1 MNLLNLILSAVITC
15 ITTIIVIKNLSGINF
30 NFKNFI
36 AFSIIYL
43 ILMSINVVH
52 FDGISRIVIN
62 IMILITL
69 SYSFLFYK
77 NISNSVYYSLVYEI
91 IAFIGEVLTSTI
103 FVVIFKINVASYE
116 KFDFSLLIFSI
127 FNCLFAYLLSRN
139 KFICKNVRKL
149 NKLISK
155 NHKDWIYIIIIMIL
169 LSLLLVFNKYNLG
182 SGINYYINVGMVIFV
197 VFSLIY
203 VIYNKFQKQA
213 IEDKYNESME
223 YVLRYEKII
232 NEQGKKN
239 HEYNNQLMVIKGYI
253 NKPERLSEYLD
264 EVIGEHKT
272 GQNYTVKQLGF
283 LPDGGVKGLLY
294 HKLSK
299 MEDNNIKYYLYVD
312 QNLKDKDIESFDLK
326 TYRDLTKLLGVFLD
340 NAIDA
345 ALKSEEKEI
354 EVELKDKEDCL
365 LLTISNT
372 YDKNTDINK
381 VGKSGFT
388 TKGVGH
394 GFGLSIV
401 KDIAKTNSEIET
413 FSSKESDK
421 FIQTAMIYFKK
432 VLKNMRTFLNN

>member
-1 MNLLNLILSAVITC
+1 MNLLNVILSAVLSGFMSYVA
-15 ITTIIVIKNLSGINF
+15 IVNLSKEKIKKKDF
-30 NFKNFI
+30 
-36 AFSIIYL
+36 IIYL
-43 ILMSINVVH
+43 LIFIPLLLVIHICFS
-52 FDGISRIVIN
+52 GISKLILN
-62 IMILITL
+62 IILVTISLYL
-69 SYSFLFYK
+69 SLFK
-77 NISNSVYYSLVYEI
+77 KDISNSVYYSIVYEML
-91 IAFIGEVLTSTI
+91 AFISEFIISVVVLI
-103 FVVIFKINVASYE
+103 IFKFNASAYSSLP
-116 KFDFSLLIFSI
+116 FSLLISSVL
-127 FNCLFAYLLSRN
+127 NCLLVYFVS
-139 KFICKNVRKL
+139 KL
-149 NKLISK
+149 NFVSK
-155 NHKDWIYIIIIMIL
+155 NIRRLNDIIKKNNKDWIYIILVVILMIL
-169 LSLLLVFNKYNLG
+169 LMTFNRYKLN
-182 SGINYYINVGMVIFV
+182 STIEYYIYIVIIIFV
-197 VFSLIY
+197 VVSFVY
-203 VIYNKFQKQA
+203 VIYNKFQRQA
-213 IEDKYNESME
+213 MEDKYNESME

-354 EVELKDKEDCL
+354 EVELKDKDDCL

-372 YDKNTDINK
+372 YDKSTDINK

-432 VLKNMRTFLNN
+432 

>member
-1 MNLLNLILSAVITC
+1 MNLLNVILSSSIAVIVSYFS
-15 ITTIIVIKNLSGINF
+15 ILNLSKMKF
-30 NFKNFI
+30 NLKKF
-36 AFSIIYL
+36 IIYVLLL
-43 ILMSINVVH
+43 IPLLIVSYKF
-52 FDGISRIVIN
+52 FDGTTR
-62 IMILITL
+62 MILNIIFIIIALHL
-69 SYSFLFYK
+69 SIFK
-77 NISNSVYYSLVYEI
+77 KDVSNSVYYSLAYEMLVFISEI
-91 IAFIGEVLTSTI
+91 ILSI
-103 FVVIFKINVASYE
+103 FVLKMFKFNGIEYYNAP
-116 KFDFSLLIFSI
+116 FSLLISSVL
-127 FNCLFAYLLSRN
+127 NCSLVYLLTKV
-139 KFICKNVRKL
+139 KFISKNIRKL
-149 NKLISK
+149 NEIIKK
-155 NHKDWIYIIIIMIL
+155 NNKDWIYIILVMIL
-169 LSLLLVFNKYNLG
+169 MVLFMAFNMYKMN
-182 SGINYYINVGMVIFV
+182 STIEYYIYIATIIFV
-197 VFSLIY
+197 VVSFVY
-203 VIYNKFQKQA
+203 VIYNKFQRQA
-213 IEDKYNESME
+213 MEDKYNESME

-299 MEDNNIKYYLYVD
+299 MKDNNIKYYLYVD
-312 QNLKDKDIESFDLK
+312 QNLKDKDSDCFNLK
-326 TYRDLTKLLGVFLD
+326 TYRDFTKLLDVFLD

-345 ALKSEEKEI
+345 TLKSEEKEI
-354 EVELKDKEDCL
+354 EVELKDKDDYL

-372 YDKNTDINK
+372 YDKNIDINK

-401 KDIAKTNSEIET
+401 KDIAKTNPEIET
-413 FSSKESDK
+413 FNSKESNK

-432 VLKNMRTFLNN
+432 

>member
-1 MNLLNLILSAVITC
+1 MNLLNVILSAV
-15 ITTIIVIKNLSGINF
+15 LSGIMSYVAIINMSNEKF
-30 NFKNFI
+30 KLKNFV
-36 AFSIIYL
+36 IYL
-43 ILMSINVVH
+43 IIFLPLLLTTYIFFSGITKLVLSII
-52 FDGISRIVIN
+52 FI
-62 IMILITL
+62 ITAL
-69 SYSFLFYK
+69 YFSVFKSD
-77 NISNSVYYSLVYEI
+77 ISNSVYFAFTYEMLVFVSEI
-91 IAFIGEVLTSTI
+91 VLSVLI
-103 FVVIFKINVASYE
+103 LFIFKLDGSEYSNIP
-116 KFDFSLLIFSI
+116 FSLLISTI
-127 FNCLFAYLLSRN
+127 LNCFFVYLLSRI
-139 KFICKNVRKL
+139 KFISKNIRKL
-149 NKLISK
+149 NHIIKK
-155 NHKDWIYIIIIMIL
+155 NNKDWIYIILIMIL
-169 LSLLLVFNKYNLG
+169 MVLFIFFNRYKMNNSTEYFVNTA
-182 SGINYYINVGMVIFV
+182 MAIFV
-197 VFSLIY
+197 VVSFVY
-203 VIYNKFQKQA
+203 VIYNKFQRQA
-213 IEDKYNESME
+213 MEDKYNESME

-239 HEYNNQLMVIKGYI
+239 REYNNQLMVIKGYI
-253 NKPERLSEYLD
+253 NNPERLSEYLD

-345 ALKSEEKEI
+345 ALKSKEKEI
-354 EVELKDKEDCL
+354 EVELKDKDDCL

-421 FIQTAMIYFKK
+421 FIQTAMIYYKK
-432 VLKNMRTFLNN
+432 

>member
-1 MNLLNLILSAVITC
+1 MNLLNLILSTV
-15 ITTIIVIKNLSGINF
+15 LSGIMSYVAIVNISGKT
-30 NFKNFI
+30 KNLKSFI
-36 AFSIIYL
+36 SYLLIFLPLLFIPYIFFSDVTKLILSILFIIISLYFSI
-43 ILMSINVVH
+43 
-52 FDGISRIVIN
+52 FKKD
-62 IMILITL
+62 
-69 SYSFLFYK
+69 
-77 NISNSVYYSLVYEI
+77 ISNSVYYTIVYELLVFICEI
-91 IAFIGEVLTSTI
+91 IISVV
-103 FVVIFKINVASYE
+103 FVSIFKINISGYE
-116 KFDFSLLIFSI
+116 KFQFSLLIFSI
-127 FNCLFAYLLSRN
+127 CNCLMVYLLSKIKVLN
-139 KFICKNVRKL
+139 KSIQKL
-149 NKLISK
+149 NLIISK
-155 NHKDWIYIIIIMIL
+155 NQKDWVYIIIIIIL
-169 LSLLLVFNKYNLG
+169 LSFLIVFNKNNLG
-182 SGINYYINVGMVIFV
+182 SGINYYINAGMVIFIIASFV
-197 VFSLIY
+197 Y
-203 VIYNKFQKQA
+203 VIYNKFQMQA

-354 EVELKDKEDCL
+354 EVELKDKDDCL

-432 VLKNMRTFLNN
+432 

>member
-1 MNLLNLILSAVITC
+1 MALYLSV
-15 ITTIIVIKNLSGINF
+15 
-30 NFKNFI
+30 FK
-36 AFSIIYL
+36 S
-43 ILMSINVVH
+43 
-52 FDGISRIVIN
+52 D
-62 IMILITL
+62 
-69 SYSFLFYK
+69 
-77 NISNSVYYSLVYEI
+77 ISNSVYFAFTYEMLVFASEI
-91 IAFIGEVLTSTI
+91 VLSVLI
-103 FVVIFKINVASYE
+103 LFIFKLDGSEYSNIP
-116 KFDFSLLIFSI
+116 FSLLISTI
-127 FNCLFAYLLSRN
+127 LNCFLVYLLSRI
-139 KFICKNVRKL
+139 KF
-149 NKLISK
+149 ISK
-155 NHKDWIYIIIIMIL
+155 NIIKKNNKDWIYIILIMIL
-169 LSLLLVFNKYNLG
+169 MVLFIFFNRYKMNNSTEYFVNTA
-182 SGINYYINVGMVIFV
+182 MAIFV
-197 VFSLIY
+197 VVSFVY
-203 VIYNKFQKQA
+203 VIYNKFQRQA

-345 ALKSEEKEI
+345 ALKSKEKEI
-354 EVELKDKEDCL
+354 EVELKDKDDCL

-413 FSSKESDK
+413 FSSKENDK
-421 FIQTAMIYFKK
+421 FIQTAMIYYKK
-432 VLKNMRTFLNN
+432 

>member
-1 MNLLNLILSAVITC
+1 MNLLNVILSAV
-15 ITTIIVIKNLSGINF
+15 LSGIMSYVAIVNISGKT
-30 NFKNFI
+30 KNLKSFI
-36 AFSIIYL
+36 SYLLIFLPLLFIPYIFFSDVTKLILSILFIIISLYFSI
-43 ILMSINVVH
+43 
-52 FDGISRIVIN
+52 FKKD
-62 IMILITL
+62 
-69 SYSFLFYK
+69 
-77 NISNSVYYSLVYEI
+77 ISNSVYYTIVYELLVFICEI
-91 IAFIGEVLTSTI
+91 IISVV
-103 FVVIFKINVASYE
+103 FVSIFKINISGYE
-116 KFDFSLLIFSI
+116 KFQFSLLIFSI
-127 FNCLFAYLLSRN
+127 CNCLMVYLLSKIKVLN
-139 KFICKNVRKL
+139 KSIQKL
-149 NKLISK
+149 NLIISK
-155 NHKDWIYIIIIMIL
+155 NQKDWVYIIIIIIL
-169 LSLLLVFNKYNLG
+169 LSFLIVFNKNNLG
-182 SGINYYINVGMVIFV
+182 SGINYYINAGMVIFIIASFV
-197 VFSLIY
+197 Y
-203 VIYNKFQKQA
+203 VIYNKFQRQA
-213 IEDKYNESME
+213 MEDKYNESME

-253 NKPERLSEYLD
+253 NNPERLSEYLD

-312 QNLKDKDIESFDLK
+312 QNLKDKDIENFDLK

-354 EVELKDKEDCL
+354 EVELKDKDDCL

-421 FIQTAMIYFKK
+421 FIQTAMVYYKK
-432 VLKNMRTFLNN
+432 

>member
-1 MNLLNLILSAVITC
+1 MNLLNLILSG
-15 ITTIIVIKNLSGINF
+15 IVSGTMSYFSILNIS
-30 NFKNFI
+30 NSKKNFHEFI
-36 AFSIIYL
+36 IYFIIFVPLLLISYEFFYGITRLILNILFIIISLYFSI
-43 ILMSINVVH
+43 
-52 FDGISRIVIN
+52 FKKD
-62 IMILITL
+62 
-69 SYSFLFYK
+69 
-77 NISNSVYYSLVYEI
+77 ISNSVYYTLSYEM
-91 IAFIGEVLTSTI
+91 IAFISEFLTSVAILII
-103 FVVIFKINVASYE
+103 FNFNSIEYSNLP
-116 KFDFSLLIFSI
+116 FSLSISSLINSI
-127 FNCLFAYLLSRN
+127 LIYLISKVN
-139 KFICKNVRKL
+139 FISKNIRKL
-149 NKLISK
+149 NNIIKK
-155 NHKDWIYIIIIMIL
+155 NNKDWIYIILVMIL
-169 LSLLLVFNKYNLG
+169 MVLLMTFNRYKMN
-182 SGINYYINVGMVIFV
+182 SSIEYYIYIVIIIFV
-197 VFSLIY
+197 VVSFVY
-203 VIYNKFQKQA
+203 VIYNKFQRQA
-213 IEDKYNESME
+213 MEDKYNESME

-354 EVELKDKEDCL
+354 EVELKDKDDCL

-421 FIQTAMIYFKK
+421 FIQTAMIYY
-432 VLKNMRTFLNN
+432 KNKSSQKI

>member
-1 MNLLNLILSAVITC
+1 MNLLNVILSSSIAVIVSYFLIL
-15 ITTIIVIKNLSGINF
+15 NLSKMKF
-30 NFKNFI
+30 NLKKF
-36 AFSIIYL
+36 IIYVLLL
-43 ILMSINVVH
+43 IPLLIVSYKF
-52 FDGISRIVIN
+52 FDGTTR
-62 IMILITL
+62 MILNIIFIIIALHL
-69 SYSFLFYK
+69 SIFK
-77 NISNSVYYSLVYEI
+77 KDVSNSVYYSLAYEMLVFISEI
-91 IAFIGEVLTSTI
+91 ILSI
-103 FVVIFKINVASYE
+103 FVLKMFKFNGIEYYNAP
-116 KFDFSLLIFSI
+116 FSLLISSVL
-127 FNCLFAYLLSRN
+127 NCSLVYLLTKV
-139 KFICKNVRKL
+139 KFISKNIRKL
-149 NKLISK
+149 NEIIKK
-155 NHKDWIYIIIIMIL
+155 NNKDWIYIILVMIL
-169 LSLLLVFNKYNLG
+169 MVLFMAFNMYKMN
-182 SGINYYINVGMVIFV
+182 STIEYYIYIATIIFV
-197 VFSLIY
+197 VVSFVY
-203 VIYNKFQKQA
+203 VIYNKFQRQA
-213 IEDKYNESME
+213 MEDKYNESME

-299 MEDNNIKYYLYVD
+299 MKDNNIKYYLYVD
-312 QNLKDKDIESFDLK
+312 QNLKDKDSDCFNLK
-326 TYRDLTKLLGVFLD
+326 TYRDFTKLLGVFLD

-345 ALKSEEKEI
+345 TLKSEEKEI
-354 EVELKDKEDCL
+354 EVELKDKDDYL

-372 YDKNTDINK
+372 YDKNIDINK

-401 KDIAKTNSEIET
+401 KDIAKTNPEIET
-413 FSSKESDK
+413 FNSKESNK

-432 VLKNMRTFLNN
+432 

>member
-1 MNLLNLILSAVITC
+1 MNLLNLILSAV
-15 ITTIIVIKNLSGINF
+15 LSGIMSYVAIVNISGKT
-30 NFKNFI
+30 KNLKSFI
-36 AFSIIYL
+36 SYLLIFLPLLFIPYIFFSDVTKLILSILFIIISLYFSI
-43 ILMSINVVH
+43 
-52 FDGISRIVIN
+52 FKKD
-62 IMILITL
+62 
-69 SYSFLFYK
+69 
-77 NISNSVYYSLVYEI
+77 ISNSVYYTIVYELLVFICEI
-91 IAFIGEVLTSTI
+91 IISVV
-103 FVVIFKINVASYE
+103 FVSIFKINISGYE
-116 KFDFSLLIFSI
+116 KFQFSLLIFSI
-127 FNCLFAYLLSRN
+127 CNCLMVYLLSKIKVLN
-139 KFICKNVRKL
+139 KSIQKL
-149 NKLISK
+149 NLIISK
-155 NHKDWIYIIIIMIL
+155 NQKDWVYIIIIIIL
-169 LSLLLVFNKYNLG
+169 LSFLIVFNKNNLE
-182 SGINYYINVGMVIFV
+182 SGINYYINAGMVIFIIASFV
-197 VFSLIY
+197 Y
-203 VIYNKFQKQA
+203 VIYNKFQMQA

-326 TYRDLTKLLGVFLD
+326 TYRDLTKLLDVFLD

-354 EVELKDKEDCL
+354 EVELKDKDDCL

-432 VLKNMRTFLNN
+432 

>member
-1 MNLLNLILSAVITC
+1 MNLLNLILSG
-15 ITTIIVIKNLSGINF
+15 IVSCLFSY
-30 NFKNFI
+30 
-36 AFSIIYL
+36 FSIISLSKTKINYKKLLIYFIFFIPTILLTYL
-43 ILMSINVVH
+43 YFEGITRLALNILFMVM
-52 FDGISRIVIN
+52 GLYIS
-62 IMILITL
+62 
-69 SYSFLFYK
+69 LFRK
-77 NISNSVYYSLVYEI
+77 EISDSVYYTLAYEML
-91 IAFIGEVLTSTI
+91 AFISEFVISVIILVL
-103 FVVIFKINVASYE
+103 FKFNANMYSN
-116 KFDFSLLIFSI
+116 FPFSLLISSI
-127 FNCLFAYLLSRN
+127 LNCSLVYSLTKISF
-139 KFICKNVRKL
+139 
-149 NKLISK
+149 ISK
-155 NHKDWIYIIIIMIL
+155 NIRKFNDIIKKNNKDWVYIILVMFLMIL
-169 LSLLLVFNKYNLG
+169 LMTVNRYKMNSTVE
-182 SGINYYINVGMVIFV
+182 YYICILIIIFV
-197 VFSLIY
+197 VVSFVY
-203 VIYNKFQKQA
+203 VIYNKFQRQA

-232 NEQGKKN
+232 NDQGKKN

-253 NKPERLSEYLD
+253 NNPERLSEYLD

-354 EVELKDKEDCL
+354 EVELKDKDDCL

-401 KDIAKTNSEIET
+401 KDIAKANSEIET

-432 VLKNMRTFLNN
+432 

>member
-1 MNLLNLILSAVITC
+1 MNLLNVILSAV
-15 ITTIIVIKNLSGINF
+15 LSGIMSYVAIINMSNEKF
-30 NFKNFI
+30 KLKNF
-36 AFSIIYL
+36 IIYL
-43 ILMSINVVH
+43 IIFLPLLLVIYIFFS
-52 FDGISRIVIN
+52 GISKLILNIILVI
-62 IMILITL
+62 ISLYF
-69 SYSFLFYK
+69 SLFK
-77 NISNSVYYSLVYEI
+77 KDISNSVYYAIIYQMLVFISEI
-91 IAFIGEVLTSTI
+91 ILSVLI
-103 FVVIFKINVASYE
+103 LFIFKLNGSEYFNVP
-116 KFDFSLLIFSI
+116 FSLLISSI
-127 FNCLFAYLLSRN
+127 LNCLLVYLLSRI
-139 KFICKNVRKL
+139 KFISKNIRKL
-149 NKLISK
+149 NHIIKK
-155 NHKDWIYIIIIMIL
+155 NNKDWIYIILIMIL
-169 LSLLLVFNKYNLG
+169 MVLFIFFNRYKMNNSTEYFVNTA
-182 SGINYYINVGMVIFV
+182 MAIFV
-197 VFSLIY
+197 VVSFVY
-203 VIYNKFQKQA
+203 VIYNKFQRQA
-213 IEDKYNESME
+213 MEDKYNESME

-264 EVIGEHKT
+264 EIIGEHKT

-340 NAIDA
+340 NDIDA

-354 EVELKDKEDCL
+354 EVELKDKDDCL

-421 FIQTAMIYFKK
+421 FIQTAMIYYKK
-432 VLKNMRTFLNN
+432 

>member
-1 MNLLNLILSAVITC
+1 MNLLNVILSAV
-15 ITTIIVIKNLSGINF
+15 LSGIMSYVAIINMSNEKF
-30 NFKNFI
+30 KLKNF
-36 AFSIIYL
+36 IIYL
-43 ILMSINVVH
+43 IIFLPLLLTTYIFFSGITKLVLSII
-52 FDGISRIVIN
+52 FI
-62 IMILITL
+62 IMALYL
-69 SYSFLFYK
+69 SVFKSD
-77 NISNSVYYSLVYEI
+77 ISNSVYFAFTYEMLVFVSEI
-91 IAFIGEVLTSTI
+91 VLSVLI
-103 FVVIFKINVASYE
+103 LFIFKLDGSEYSNIP
-116 KFDFSLLIFSI
+116 FSLLISTI
-127 FNCLFAYLLSRN
+127 LNCFLVYLLSRI
-139 KFICKNVRKL
+139 KFISKNIRKL
-149 NKLISK
+149 NHIIKK
-155 NHKDWIYIIIIMIL
+155 NNKDWIYIILIMIL
-169 LSLLLVFNKYNLG
+169 MVLFIFFNRYKMNNSTEYFVNTA
-182 SGINYYINVGMVIFV
+182 MAIFV
-197 VFSLIY
+197 VVSFVY
-203 VIYNKFQKQA
+203 VIYNKFQRQA

-345 ALKSEEKEI
+345 ALKSKEKEI
-354 EVELKDKEDCL
+354 EVELKDKDDCL

-413 FSSKESDK
+413 FSSKENDK
-421 FIQTAMIYFKK
+421 FIQTAMIYYKK
-432 VLKNMRTFLNN
+432 

>member
-1 MNLLNLILSAVITC
+1 MNLLNVILSVC
-15 ITTIIVIKNLSGINF
+15 ITGIMSYFTILNISSQKKNKSDFIVYNLI
-30 NFKNFI
+30 FI
-36 AFSIIYL
+36 PLFIFSCLYL
-43 ILMSINVVH
+43 EGLT
-52 FDGISRIVIN
+52 R
-62 IMILITL
+62 LITNIIFIIASVYL
-69 SYSFLFYK
+69 TIFRK
-77 NISNSVYYSLVYEI
+77 DISNSVYYTITYELLAYISEIFISVVFVSI
-91 IAFIGEVLTSTI
+91 I
-103 FVVIFKINVASYE
+103 KINIGSYE
-116 KFDFSLLIFSI
+116 KFQFSLLIFSI
-127 FNCLFAYLLSRN
+127 CNSIFIYLLSKS
-139 KFICKNVRKL
+139 KFICKNVQRL
-149 NKLISK
+149 NFIISK
-155 NHKDWIYIIIIMIL
+155 NHKDWIYIIIMMIL
-169 LSLLLVFNKYNLG
+169 LSFLIVSNKNNLG
-182 SGINYYINVGMVIFV
+182 SGVNYYINVGMVIFV

-203 VIYNKFQKQA
+203 VIYNKFQRQA

-312 QNLKDKDIESFDLK
+312 QNLKDKDIENFDLK

-354 EVELKDKEDCL
+354 EVELKDKDDCL

-432 VLKNMRTFLNN
+432 

>member
-1 MNLLNLILSAVITC
+1 MNLLNLILSAVISVIVSYFSINNISEEKFKLKSFIIYVVMLSPLIFITC
-15 ITTIIVIKNLSGINF
+15 TFFEGISKLILNILFTIIVLYLSI
-30 NFKNFI
+30 FK
-36 AFSIIYL
+36 S
-43 ILMSINVVH
+43 
-52 FDGISRIVIN
+52 D
-62 IMILITL
+62 
-69 SYSFLFYK
+69 
-77 NISNSVYYSLVYEI
+77 ISNSVYYALTYELLAYI
-91 IAFIGEVLTSTI
+91 SEIFISII
-103 FVVIFKINVASYE
+103 FVLLFKIDITGYE
-116 KFDFSLLIFSI
+116 NFKFSLLLFSVC
-127 FNCLFAYLLSRN
+127 NCFVVYLLS
-139 KFICKNVRKL
+139 KIKI
-149 NKLISK
+149 ISK
-155 NHKDWIYIIIIMIL
+155 NIKKLNIIISKNQKDWIYITIIMIL
-169 LSLLLVFNKYNLG
+169 LSFLIVFNKNNLG
-182 SGINYYINVGMVIFV
+182 SGINYYINAGMVIFV
-197 VFSLIY
+197 IASFVY
-203 VIYNKFQKQA
+203 VIYNKFQRQ
-213 IEDKYNESME
+213 IMEDKYNESME

-239 HEYNNQLMVIKGYI
+239 HEYNNQLMVIKGYV
-253 NKPERLSEYLD
+253 NKPEKLSEYLD

-312 QNLKDKDIESFDLK
+312 QNLKDKNIENFDLK

-354 EVELKDKEDCL
+354 EVELKDKDDCL

-401 KDIAKTNSEIET
+401 KDIAKTNSEIDT
-413 FSSKESDK
+413 FNSKESDK
-421 FIQTAMIYFKK
+421 FIQTAMIYYKK
-432 VLKNMRTFLNN
+432 

>member
-1 MNLLNLILSAVITC
+1 MNLLNVILSAV
-15 ITTIIVIKNLSGINF
+15 LSGIMSYIAIINISG
-30 NFKNFI
+30 KNLKLKDFVFYLIMFI
-36 AFSIIYL
+36 PLLLVDYIFFSGIAKLVFSII
-43 ILMSINVVH
+43 SII
-52 FDGISRIVIN
+52 IS
-62 IMILITL
+62 LHL
-69 SYSFLFYK
+69 SLFK
-77 NISNSVYYSLVYEI
+77 RDISNSVYYAFAYEI
-91 IAFIGEVLTSTI
+91 LASISEIIISVFILL
-103 FVVIFKINVASYE
+103 IFKLDGSGYSNIPY
-116 KFDFSLLIFSI
+116 SLLISSILNNILVILFSKI
-127 FNCLFAYLLSRN
+127 
-139 KFICKNVRKL
+139 KFV
-149 NKLISK
+149 SK
-155 NHKDWIYIIIIMIL
+155 NIKKINLSIKKNNKDWIYIILIMIL
-169 LSLLLVFNKYNLG
+169 MVLFITFNKYNMQSSLE
-182 SGINYYINVGMVIFV
+182 YYISIGLVVFV
-197 VFSLIY
+197 VVSFIY
-203 VIYNKFQKQA
+203 VIYNKFQRQA
-213 IEDKYNESME
+213 MEDKYNESME

-253 NKPERLSEYLD
+253 DKPERLSEYLD

-299 MEDNNIKYYLYVD
+299 MKDNDIKYYLYVD
-312 QNLKDKDIESFDLK
+312 QNLKDKDSDCFNLK

-354 EVELKDKEDCL
+354 DVELKDKDDCL

-421 FIQTAMIYFKK
+421 FIQTAMIYYKK
-432 VLKNMRTFLNN
+432 

>member
-62 IMILITL
+62 IMIIITL

-394 GFGLSIV
+394 
-401 KDIAKTNSEIET
+401 
-413 FSSKESDK
+413 
-421 FIQTAMIYFKK
+421 
-432 VLKNMRTFLNN
+432 

>member
-1 MNLLNLILSAVITC
+1 MNLLNVILSVSITGIMSYFTILNISKLQIKKSDFLIYNMFFIPLVILNCLTFEGMTRLIL
-15 ITTIIVIKNLSGINF
+15 TIIFTIMALYLSV
-30 NFKNFI
+30 FKK
-36 AFSIIYL
+36 
-43 ILMSINVVH
+43 
-52 FDGISRIVIN
+52 D
-62 IMILITL
+62 
-69 SYSFLFYK
+69 
-77 NISNSVYYSLVYEI
+77 ISNSVYYTLAYELLAYISEI
-91 IAFIGEVLTSTI
+91 IISVI
-103 FVVIFKINVASYE
+103 FVLIFRINLNSYD
-116 KFDFSLLIFSI
+116 KFRFSLLLFSI
-127 FNCLFAYLLSRN
+127 SNCLLVYVFS
-139 KFICKNVRKL
+139 KIKIL
-149 NKLISK
+149 NKNIRRLNLIISK

-169 LSLLLVFNKYNLG
+169 LSLLLAFNKYNLG

-203 VIYNKFQKQA
+203 VIYNKFQRQA
-213 IEDKYNESME
+213 MEDKYNESME

-239 HEYNNQLMVIKGYI
+239 HEYNNQLMDIKGYI

-354 EVELKDKEDCL
+354 EVELKDKDDCL

-432 VLKNMRTFLNN
+432 

>member
-1 MNLLNLILSAVITC
+1 MNLLNAILSAV
-15 ITTIIVIKNLSGINF
+15 LSGIMSYVAIVNISGKT
-30 NFKNFI
+30 KNLKSFI
-36 AFSIIYL
+36 SYLLIFLPLLFIPYIFFSDVTKLILSILFIIISLYFSI
-43 ILMSINVVH
+43 
-52 FDGISRIVIN
+52 FKKD
-62 IMILITL
+62 
-69 SYSFLFYK
+69 
-77 NISNSVYYSLVYEI
+77 ISNSVYYTIVYELLVFICEI
-91 IAFIGEVLTSTI
+91 IISVV
-103 FVVIFKINVASYE
+103 FVSIFKINISGYE
-116 KFDFSLLIFSI
+116 KFQFSLLIFSI
-127 FNCLFAYLLSRN
+127 CNCLMVYLLSKIKVLN
-139 KFICKNVRKL
+139 KSIQKL
-149 NKLISK
+149 NLIISK
-155 NHKDWIYIIIIMIL
+155 NQKDWVYIIIIIIL
-169 LSLLLVFNKYNLG
+169 LSFLIVFNKNNLG
-182 SGINYYINVGMVIFV
+182 SGINYYINAGMVIFIIASFV
-197 VFSLIY
+197 Y
-203 VIYNKFQKQA
+203 VIYNKFQMQA

-354 EVELKDKEDCL
+354 EVELKDKDDCL

-432 VLKNMRTFLNN
+432 

>member
-1 MNLLNLILSAVITC
+1 MNLLNVILSAV
-15 ITTIIVIKNLSGINF
+15 LSGIMSYVAIINMSNEKF
-30 NFKNFI
+30 KLKNF
-36 AFSIIYL
+36 IIYL
-43 ILMSINVVH
+43 IIFLPLLLVIYIFFS
-52 FDGISRIVIN
+52 GISKLILNIILVI
-62 IMILITL
+62 ISLYF
-69 SYSFLFYK
+69 SLFK
-77 NISNSVYYSLVYEI
+77 KDISNSVYYAIIYQMLVFISEI
-91 IAFIGEVLTSTI
+91 ILSVLI
-103 FVVIFKINVASYE
+103 LFIFKLNGSEYFNVP
-116 KFDFSLLIFSI
+116 FSLLISSI
-127 FNCLFAYLLSRN
+127 LNCLLVYLLSRI
-139 KFICKNVRKL
+139 KFISKNIRKL
-149 NKLISK
+149 NHIIKK
-155 NHKDWIYIIIIMIL
+155 NNKDWIYIILIMIL
-169 LSLLLVFNKYNLG
+169 MVLFIFFNRYKMNNSTEYFVNTA
-182 SGINYYINVGMVIFV
+182 MAIFV
-197 VFSLIY
+197 VVSFVY
-203 VIYNKFQKQA
+203 VIYNKFQRQA
-213 IEDKYNESME
+213 MEDKYNESME

-239 HEYNNQLMVIKGYI
+239 HEYNNQSMVIKGYI

-264 EVIGEHKT
+264 EIIGEHKT

-354 EVELKDKEDCL
+354 EVELKDKDDCL

-421 FIQTAMIYFKK
+421 FIQTAMIYYKK
-432 VLKNMRTFLNN
+432 

>member
-1 MNLLNLILSAVITC
+1 MNLLNLILSAIISVIVSYFSINNTLNEKCKLKIFIVYTLVLSPLIFITC
-15 ITTIIVIKNLSGINF
+15 TFFEGITKLTLNIVFTIIALYLSI
-30 NFKNFI
+30 FKKDF
-36 AFSIIYL
+36 
-43 ILMSINVVH
+43 
-52 FDGISRIVIN
+52 
-62 IMILITL
+62 
-69 SYSFLFYK
+69 
-77 NISNSVYYSLVYEI
+77 SNSVYYAFAYEML
-91 IAFIGEVLTSTI
+91 AFISEFIISI
-103 FVVIFKINVASYE
+103 FILLIFKLNGISY
-116 KFDFSLLIFSI
+116 FNMPFSLLISSVL
-127 FNCLFAYLLSRN
+127 NSLLVYLLTKIS
-139 KFICKNVRKL
+139 F
-149 NKLISK
+149 ISK
-155 NHKDWIYIIIIMIL
+155 NIRRLNNIIKKNNKDWIYIILVMILMIL
-169 LSLLLVFNKYNLG
+169 LMASNLYKMN
-182 SGINYYINVGMVIFV
+182 STVEYYIYLMIV
-197 VFSLIY
+197 VFVIVSFVY
-203 VIYNKFQKQA
+203 VIYNKFQRQA
-213 IEDKYNESME
+213 MEDKYNESME

-345 ALKSEEKEI
+345 ALKSKEKEI
-354 EVELKDKEDCL
+354 EVELKDKDDCL

-413 FSSKESDK
+413 FSSKENDK
-421 FIQTAMIYFKK
+421 FIQTAMIYYKK
-432 VLKNMRTFLNN
+432 

>member
-1 MNLLNLILSAVITC
+1 MNLLNVILSAV
-15 ITTIIVIKNLSGINF
+15 LSGIMSYVAIINMSNEKF
-30 NFKNFI
+30 KLKNF
-36 AFSIIYL
+36 IIYL
-43 ILMSINVVH
+43 IIFLPLLLVIYIFFS
-52 FDGISRIVIN
+52 GISKLILNIILVI
-62 IMILITL
+62 ISLYF
-69 SYSFLFYK
+69 SLFK
-77 NISNSVYYSLVYEI
+77 KDISNSVYYAIIYQMLVFISEI
-91 IAFIGEVLTSTI
+91 ILSVLI
-103 FVVIFKINVASYE
+103 LFIFKLNGSEYFNVP
-116 KFDFSLLIFSI
+116 FSLLILSI
-127 FNCLFAYLLSRN
+127 LNCLLVYLLSRI
-139 KFICKNVRKL
+139 KFISKNIRKL
-149 NKLISK
+149 NHIIKK
-155 NHKDWIYIIIIMIL
+155 NNKDWIYIILIMIL
-169 LSLLLVFNKYNLG
+169 MVLFIFFNRYKMNNSTEYFVNTA
-182 SGINYYINVGMVIFV
+182 MAIFV
-197 VFSLIY
+197 VVSFVY
-203 VIYNKFQKQA
+203 VIYNKFQRQA
-213 IEDKYNESME
+213 MEDKYNESME

-264 EVIGEHKT
+264 EIIGEHKT

-354 EVELKDKEDCL
+354 EVELKDKDDCL

-421 FIQTAMIYFKK
+421 FIQTAMIYYKK
-432 VLKNMRTFLNN
+432 

>member
-1 MNLLNLILSAVITC
+1 MNLLNVILSAV
-15 ITTIIVIKNLSGINF
+15 LSGIMSYVAIINMSNEKF
-30 NFKNFI
+30 KLKNF
-36 AFSIIYL
+36 IIYL
-43 ILMSINVVH
+43 IIFLPLLLVIYIFFS
-52 FDGISRIVIN
+52 GISKLILNIILVI
-62 IMILITL
+62 ISLYF
-69 SYSFLFYK
+69 SLFK
-77 NISNSVYYSLVYEI
+77 KDISNSVYYAIIYQMLVFISEI
-91 IAFIGEVLTSTI
+91 ILSVLI
-103 FVVIFKINVASYE
+103 LFIFKLNGSEYFNVP
-116 KFDFSLLIFSI
+116 FSLLISSI
-127 FNCLFAYLLSRN
+127 LNCLLVYLLSRI
-139 KFICKNVRKL
+139 KFISKNIRKL
-149 NKLISK
+149 NHIIKK
-155 NHKDWIYIIIIMIL
+155 NNKDWIYIILIMIL
-169 LSLLLVFNKYNLG
+169 IVLFIFFNRYKMNNSTEYFVNTA
-182 SGINYYINVGMVIFV
+182 MAIFV
-197 VFSLIY
+197 VVSFVY
-203 VIYNKFQKQA
+203 VIYNKFQRQA
-213 IEDKYNESME
+213 MEDKYNESME

-264 EVIGEHKT
+264 EIIGEHKT

-354 EVELKDKEDCL
+354 EVELKDKDDCL

-421 FIQTAMIYFKK
+421 FIQTAMIYYKK
-432 VLKNMRTFLNN
+432 

>member
-1 MNLLNLILSAVITC
+1 ML
-15 ITTIIVIKNLSGINF
+15 
-30 NFKNFI
+30 
-36 AFSIIYL
+36 
-43 ILMSINVVH
+43 
-52 FDGISRIVIN
+52 
-62 IMILITL
+62 
-69 SYSFLFYK
+69 
-77 NISNSVYYSLVYEI
+77 
-91 IAFIGEVLTSTI
+91 
-103 FVVIFKINVASYE
+103 IFKLDGSGYSNIPY
-116 KFDFSLLIFSI
+116 SLLISSVLNNILVILFSKI
-127 FNCLFAYLLSRN
+127 RF
-139 KFICKNVRKL
+139 
-149 NKLISK
+149 ISK
-155 NHKDWIYIIIIMIL
+155 NIKKINLSIKKNNKDWIYIILIMIL
-169 LSLLLVFNKYNLG
+169 MVLFITFNKYNMQSSLE
-182 SGINYYINVGMVIFV
+182 YYISIVFV
-197 VFSLIY
+197 VFVVVSFVY

-213 IEDKYNESME
+213 IEEKYNESME

-354 EVELKDKEDCL
+354 EVELKDKDDCL

-432 VLKNMRTFLNN
+432 

>member
-1 MNLLNLILSAVITC
+1 MNLLNLILSG
-15 ITTIIVIKNLSGINF
+15 IVSGTMSYFSILNIS
-30 NFKNFI
+30 NSKKNFHEFI
-36 AFSIIYL
+36 IYFIIFVPLLLISYEFFYGITRLILNILFIIISLYFSI
-43 ILMSINVVH
+43 
-52 FDGISRIVIN
+52 FKKD
-62 IMILITL
+62 
-69 SYSFLFYK
+69 
-77 NISNSVYYSLVYEI
+77 ISNSVYYTLSYEM
-91 IAFIGEVLTSTI
+91 IAFISEFLTSVAILII
-103 FVVIFKINVASYE
+103 FNFNSIEYSNLP
-116 KFDFSLLIFSI
+116 FSLSISSLINSI
-127 FNCLFAYLLSRN
+127 LIYLISKVN
-139 KFICKNVRKL
+139 FISKNIRKL
-149 NKLISK
+149 NNIIKK
-155 NHKDWIYIIIIMIL
+155 NNKDWIYIILVMIL
-169 LSLLLVFNKYNLG
+169 MVLLMTFNRYKMN
-182 SGINYYINVGMVIFV
+182 SSIEYYIYIVIIIFV
-197 VFSLIY
+197 VVSFVY
-203 VIYNKFQKQA
+203 VIYNKFQRQA
-213 IEDKYNESME
+213 MEDKYNESME

-354 EVELKDKEDCL
+354 EVELKDKDDCL

-372 YDKNTDINK
+372 YDKNIDINK

-421 FIQTAMIYFKK
+421 FIQTAMIYY
-432 VLKNMRTFLNN
+432 KNKSSQKI

>member
-1 MNLLNLILSAVITC
+1 MNLLNLILSG
-15 ITTIIVIKNLSGINF
+15 IVSGTMSYFSIKNLSKIKF
-30 NFKNFI
+30 DIKNM
-36 AFSIIYL
+36 IIYILFL
-43 ILMSINVVH
+43 IPCLLLIYIF
-52 FDGISRIVIN
+52 FDGITRIVLN
-62 IMILITL
+62 I
-69 SYSFLFYK
+69 LFTIAALYISIFK
-77 NISNSVYYSLVYEI
+77 RDISNSVFYTLTYELLVFIVKIIISVLFVSVLKINIKSYENFSLSLAVFSIINGILVYI
-91 IAFIGEVLTSTI
+91 
-103 FVVIFKINVASYE
+103 
-116 KFDFSLLIFSI
+116 
-127 FNCLFAYLLSRN
+127 LSKN
-139 KFICKNVRKL
+139 KFICKNVQKL
-149 NKLISK
+149 NLIISR
-155 NHKDWIYIIIIMIL
+155 NQRDWIYIIIIMIL
-169 LSLLLVFNKYNLG
+169 LSFLIVFNKDNLG
-182 SGINYYINVGMVIFV
+182 SGINYYINAGMVIFIIV
-197 VFSLIY
+197 SFIY
-203 VIYNKFQKQA
+203 VIYNKFQRQA

-232 NEQGKKN
+232 NDQGKKN

-312 QNLKDKDIESFDLK
+312 QNLKDKDFDCFNLK

-345 ALKSEEKEI
+345 TLKSEEKEI
-354 EVELKDKEDCL
+354 EVELKDKDDYL

-372 YDKNTDINK
+372 YDKNIDINK

-401 KDIAKTNSEIET
+401 KDIARTNSEIET

-421 FIQTAMIYFKK
+421 FIQTAMIYYKK
-432 VLKNMRTFLNN
+432 

>member
-1 MNLLNLILSAVITC
+1 MNLLNLILSAV
-15 ITTIIVIKNLSGINF
+15 LSGIMSYVAIVNISGKT
-30 NFKNFI
+30 KNLKSFI
-36 AFSIIYL
+36 SYLLIFLPLLFIPYIFFSDVTKLILSILFIIIFLYFSI
-43 ILMSINVVH
+43 
-52 FDGISRIVIN
+52 FKKD
-62 IMILITL
+62 
-69 SYSFLFYK
+69 
-77 NISNSVYYSLVYEI
+77 ISNSVYYTIVYELLVFICEI
-91 IAFIGEVLTSTI
+91 IISVV
-103 FVVIFKINVASYE
+103 FVSIFKINISGYE
-116 KFDFSLLIFSI
+116 KFQFSLLIFSI
-127 FNCLFAYLLSRN
+127 CNCLMVYLLSKIKVLN
-139 KFICKNVRKL
+139 KSIQKL
-149 NKLISK
+149 NLIISK
-155 NHKDWIYIIIIMIL
+155 NQKDWVYIIIIIIL
-169 LSLLLVFNKYNLG
+169 LSFLIVFNKNNLG
-182 SGINYYINVGMVIFV
+182 SGINYYINAGMVIFIIASFV
-197 VFSLIY
+197 Y
-203 VIYNKFQKQA
+203 VIYNKFQMQA

-354 EVELKDKEDCL
+354 EVELKDKDDCL

-432 VLKNMRTFLNN
+432 

>member
-1 MNLLNLILSAVITC
+1 MNLLNVI
-15 ITTIIVIKNLSGINF
+15 LSGIVSSTMSYFSISNIS
-30 NFKNFI
+30 NSKKNFHEFI
-36 AFSIIYL
+36 IYFIIFVPLLLISYEFFYGITRLILNILFIIISLYFSI
-43 ILMSINVVH
+43 
-52 FDGISRIVIN
+52 FKKD
-62 IMILITL
+62 
-69 SYSFLFYK
+69 
-77 NISNSVYYSLVYEI
+77 ISNSVYYALVYELLAYI
-91 IAFIGEVLTSTI
+91 SEIFISVI
-103 FVVIFKINVASYE
+103 FVLIFKINMNSYDE
-116 KFDFSLLIFSI
+116 FQFSLLIFSI
-127 FNCLFAYLLSRN
+127 CDSIFIYLLSKN
-139 KFICKNVRKL
+139 KFICKNVQRL
-149 NKLISK
+149 NTIISK
-155 NHKDWIYIIIIMIL
+155 NHKDWIYILIIMII

-182 SGINYYINVGMVIFV
+182 SDVNYYINVGMVIFV

-203 VIYNKFQKQA
+203 VIYNKFQRQA
-213 IEDKYNESME
+213 MEDKYNESME

-354 EVELKDKEDCL
+354 EVELKDKDECL

-394 GFGLSIV
+394 GFGL
-401 KDIAKTNSEIET
+401 
-413 FSSKESDK
+413 
-421 FIQTAMIYFKK
+421 
-432 VLKNMRTFLNN
+432 

>member
-1 MNLLNLILSAVITC
+1 MNLLNVILSAV
-15 ITTIIVIKNLSGINF
+15 LSGIMSYVAIVNISGKT
-30 NFKNFI
+30 KNLKSFI
-36 AFSIIYL
+36 SYLLIFLPLLFIPYIFFSDVTKLILSILFIIISLYFSI
-43 ILMSINVVH
+43 
-52 FDGISRIVIN
+52 FKKD
-62 IMILITL
+62 
-69 SYSFLFYK
+69 
-77 NISNSVYYSLVYEI
+77 ISNSVYYTIVYELLVFICEI
-91 IAFIGEVLTSTI
+91 IISVV
-103 FVVIFKINVASYE
+103 FVSIFKINISGYE
-116 KFDFSLLIFSI
+116 KFQFSLLIFSI
-127 FNCLFAYLLSRN
+127 CNCLMVYLLSKIKVLN
-139 KFICKNVRKL
+139 KSIQKL
-149 NKLISK
+149 NLIISK
-155 NHKDWIYIIIIMIL
+155 NQKDWVYIIIIIIL
-169 LSLLLVFNKYNLG
+169 LSFLIVFNKNNLG
-182 SGINYYINVGMVIFV
+182 SGINYYINAGMVIFIIASFV
-197 VFSLIY
+197 Y
-203 VIYNKFQKQA
+203 VIYNKFQMQA

-354 EVELKDKEDCL
+354 EVELKDKDDCL

-421 FIQTAMIYFKK
+421 FIQTAMIYYKK
-432 VLKNMRTFLNN
+432 